1 MGRHEIATIRPD
13 KPASTLIG
21 MPLTMLARLN
31 AGTAIAAA
39 VCALSACSIP
49 TSRSNMV
56 VVTENKVVT
65 ESCTSLGVVD
75 GGLGFG
81 QGLLLDRQR
90 DALVARFKILAADAG
105 GTHVLTPVASLR
117 WTGPE
122 STGTIYKC

>member
-1 MGRHEIATIRPD
+1 MTSRRSVD
-13 KPASTLIG
+13 KPAPAPIG
-21 MPLTMLARLN
+21 TPLARPARLIVP
-31 AGTAIAAA
+31 TATGVLAA
-39 VCALSACSIP
+39 CALTACSIP

-56 VVTENKVVT
+56 VVTENKVVV

-75 GGLGFG
+75 GGLGFD

-117 WTGPE
+117 WTGPD